1 MLQFDEDTARRLKK
15 MYEAPYAA
23 ERRRRVREA
32 LGARPGEA
40 ILDVGCGPG
49 YVACEV
55 AIEVGASGKVTGVDS
70 SATMLAVA
78 TARADELGLR
88 HRTRFLEG
96 DATRLPVGNSAFDG
110 AVVSQVYE
118 YVADLDSALRELK
131 RPLKPG
137 GRAVILDTDWDSV
150 VWHSSDS
157 DRMRRVLAAW
167 DEHLAD
173 PYLPRTLGAR
183 LEAAGFEVESLEAVP
198 MLDSPWTGSGLR
210 SLSELVRAY
219 VSSRGSVTEAEAEAW
234 FQDLEQLAV
243 AQKYLLSVTGFL
255 FRARRR

>member
-1 MLQFDEDTARRLKK
+1 

-55 AIEVGASGKVTGVDS
+55 AMEVGASGKVTGVDS

-78 TARADELGLR
+78 TARAAELGLH

-96 DATRLPVGNSAFDG
+96 DATRLPVDNSAFDG

-118 YVADLDSALRELK
+118 YVADLESALRELK

-157 DRMRRVLAAW
+157 DRMRRILAAW

-219 VSSRGSVTEAEAEAW
+219 VPGRGSVTEAEAEAW